1 MNCWRK
7 GVIGMIKVSNLD
19 KSFDGFRALSDLNLN
34 VRKGSIYGLVGTNG
48 AGKTTLIKHVT
59 GVLKQDQGEI
69 LIEGEP
75 VYENIT
81 VKERMGFIPDDLYFF
96 SSYNLKESAKF
107 YRSIYPN
114 WSKERYTHMVK
125 QFELNERRK
134 LSKFSKGMQKQAAFI
149 LTMSSM
155 PDYLILD
162 EPIDGLD
169 PIIRKL
175 VWKYIIEDVA
185 EREMTV
191 LVSSHNLRELEG
203 ICDSIGILSKGKM
216 MIERDLDEL
225 KSDIHKIQVAFKE
238 SSDDPY
244 KGLNVLHKESRGT
257 VDLLIIRNRKEMV
270 ESVINESHPVI
281 FDMLPLSLEEIF
293 IYELGGGDNEI
304 EGIIF

>member
-69 LIEGEP
+69 LIEGAP
-75 VYENIT
+75 VYENIL

>member
-1 MNCWRK
+1 
-7 GVIGMIKVSNLD
+7 MIKVVNLD
-19 KSFDGFRALSDLNLN
+19 KSFDGFKALSDLNLN
-34 VRKGSIYGLVGTNG
+34 VKKGSIYGLVGTNG

-59 GVLKQDQGEI
+59 GILKPDNGEI
-69 LIEGEP
+69 LIENTN
-75 VYENIT
+75 VFENIMM
-81 VKERMGFIPDDLYFF
+81 KERMGFIPDDLYFF

-107 YRSIYPN
+107 YQSIYPN
-114 WSKERYTHMVK
+114 WNRQRYEHMVK
-125 QFELNERRK
+125 QFELSEKRR

-175 VWKYIIEDVA
+175 VWKYIVEDVA

-203 ICDSIGILSKGKM
+203 ICDSIGILTKGKM

-225 KSDIHKIQVAFKE
+225 KSDIHKIQVAFKDTAE
-238 SSDDPY
+238 NPY
-244 KGLNVLHKESRGT
+244 AGLNVLHKESRGT
-257 VDLLIIRNRKEMV
+257 VDLLIIRNRKDVV
-270 ESVINESHPVI
+270 ESIINEKQPII
-281 FDMLPLSLEEIF
+281 FDLLPLSLEEIF
-293 IYELGGGDNEI
+293 IYELGGGNSEI

>member
-1 MNCWRK
+1 
-7 GVIGMIKVSNLD
+7 MIKVQNVD
-19 KSFDGFRALSDLNLN
+19 KSFDGFRALQSLDLN

-59 GVLKQDQGEI
+59 GILKQDGGSI
-69 LIEGEP
+69 TIEDAS
-75 VYENIT
+75 VYENLEIKRRT
-81 VKERMGFIPDDLYFF
+81 GYIPDDLYFF
-96 SSYNLKESAKF
+96 ASYNLKESARF
-107 YRSIYPN
+107 YRSIYPGWN
-114 WSKERYTHMVK
+114 EERYAQMAK
-125 QFELNERRK
+125 RFELSEKRK

-175 VWKYIIEDVA
+175 VWKYVVEDVA

-191 LVSSHNLRELEG
+191 LVSSHNLREMEG

-225 KSDIHKIQVAFKE
+225 KSDIHKIQVAFRE
-238 SSDDPY
+238 QSQNPY
-244 KGLNVLHKESRGT
+244 EGLNVLHKESRGT
-257 VDLLIIRNRKEMV
+257 VDLLIVRNRKEIV
-270 ESVINESHPVI
+270 EEVIAKNHPVI
-281 FDMLPLSLEEIF
+281 FDLLPLSPEERF
-293 IYELGGGDNEI
+293 IYELGGGDSEI